1 MFCCSLTAADMSCP
15 SLSSY
20 RHDVA
25 EVAGLTSFSFGE
37 DEESR
42 YVMLFKK
49 VLLLL
54 FFFFFLDSMFS
65 L

>member
-1 MFCCSLTAADMSCP
+1 MIVNDTFSFPLF
-15 SLSSY
+15 

-49 VLLLL
+49 VCKLLFLLLP
-54 FFFFFLDSMFS
+54 
-65 L
+65 

>member
-1 MFCCSLTAADMSCP
+1 MWAYIRSIFFPLF
-15 SLSSY
+15 

-49 VLLLL
+49 VCKL
-54 FFFFFLDSMFS
+54 
-65 L
+65 

>member
-1 MFCCSLTAADMSCP
+1 MFMGHMLMSVF
-15 SLSSY
+15 LLFKY

-25 EVAGLTSFSFGE
+25 EVAGLASFSFGE

-49 VLLLL
+49 VWIPAVINLLL
-54 FFFFFLDSMFS
+54 
-65 L
+65 